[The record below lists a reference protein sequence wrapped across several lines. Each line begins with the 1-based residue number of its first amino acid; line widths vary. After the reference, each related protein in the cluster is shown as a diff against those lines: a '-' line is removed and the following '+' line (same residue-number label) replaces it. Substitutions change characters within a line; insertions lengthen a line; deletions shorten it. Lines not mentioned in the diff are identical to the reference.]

1 MLDNKLKNQNKNCLF
16 FFFLNQSI
24 EKENSTNGI
33 FVFKHWE
40 FLTNQRLNQKILTQ
54 DTKNANRMGEIIPSR
69 LTTAEEGE
77 LEAQ

>member
-1 MLDNKLKNQNKNCLF
+1 M
-16 FFFLNQSI
+16 
-24 EKENSTNGI
+24 NGI

-69 LTTAEEGE
+69 LTTAEDG
-77 LEAQ
+77 